1 MSLTCHGAA
10 LQYRSTG
17 NLEVITV
24 SSSIAPPPAGW
35 REALYK
41 TIFESS
47 TRMGRAFD
55 LVLIAVIITS
65 VATVMLNSVHSLR
78 LQYGELFMTAEI
90 IITAIFTAE
99 YALRLICAPNRWA
112 YATSFFGIVDLLS
125 VLPTYI
131 GMISADAHYLM
142 IVRILRLMR
151 IFRIL
156 KLARFLR
163 EAENLKRALQLS
175 LPKITVFAAAIVA
188 IVVIVGALMYVVEG
202 EEHGFSNIPISIY
215 WAIVTLTT
223 VGYGDMS
230 PKTPLGQ
237 FLSCIV
243 MMLGYAIIAVPTGIV
258 SVQLHQ
264 ANSTV
269 TSCKECGEKSHDR
282 DSVFC
287 RMCGYN
293 MVAPLTPSSATEG
306 PHVQPRHVLV
316 AHGGRRSTDR
326 SDQPLEIPDRL
337 QLETELSLYT
347 RRFTDNT

>member
-1 MSLTCHGAA
+1 MSRSGLTIATTN
-10 LQYRSTG
+10 RKP
-17 NLEVITV
+17 EVNTV
-24 SSSIAPPPAGW
+24 SSNIAAPSLGW

-41 TIFESS
+41 TIFESN

-55 LVLIAVIITS
+55 LVLIAVILTS
-65 VATVMLNSVHSLR
+65 VATVMLNSVHALR
-78 LQYGELFMTAEI
+78 VQYGDLFLTAEI
-90 IITAIFTAE
+90 AITAIFTVE
-99 YALRLICAPNRWA
+99 YILRLICAPNRWA

-131 GMISADAHYLM
+131 GLISADAHYLM

-156 KLARFLR
+156 KLARFLH
-163 EAENLKRALQLS
+163 EAETLKRALQLS

-237 FLSCIV
+237 LLSCIV

-258 SVQLHQ
+258 SVQLHNT
-264 ANSTV
+264 ANAINA
-269 TSCKECGEKSHDR
+269 CKKCGEKSHDR
-282 DSVFC
+282 DSAFC
-287 RMCGYN
+287 RMCGASLL
-293 MVAPLTPSSATEG
+293 APPTISNSGSAQNLNTS
-306 PHVQPRHVLV
+306 PNS
-316 AHGGRRSTDR
+316 GRRSTDAIEQR
-326 SDQPLEIPDRL
+326 PQVPDKLE
-337 QLETELSLYT
+337 LETELSLFT
-347 RRFTDNT
+347 RRFTDKT

>member
-1 MSLTCHGAA
+1 
-10 LQYRSTG
+10 
-17 NLEVITV
+17 
-24 SSSIAPPPAGW
+24 
-35 REALYK
+35 
-41 TIFESS
+41 
-47 TRMGRAFD
+47 MGRIFD
-55 LVLIAVIITS
+55 LVLIVVILAS

-78 LQYGELFMTAEI
+78 DKYGSFF
-90 IITAIFTAE
+90 FTAE
-99 YALRLICAPNRWA
+99 LVITGIFTVEYVLRLMCAPKRWA
-112 YATSFFGIVDLLS
+112 YAKSFFGIVDLLS

-131 GMISADAHYLM
+131 ALVSADAHYLM

-156 KLARFLR
+156 KLARFLH
-163 EAENLKRALQLS
+163 EAETLKRALQLS

-264 ANSTV
+264 SANPV
-269 TSCKECGEKSHDR
+269 NSCKKCGEKSHER

-287 RMCGYN
+287 RLCGYN
-293 MVAPLTPSSATEG
+293 LLAPEG
-306 PHVQPRHVLV
+306 PSPQD
-316 AHGGRRSTDR
+316 STPQVPDKLG
-326 SDQPLEIPDRL
+326 LE
-337 QLETELSLYT
+337 QELSLYT
-347 RRFTDNT
+347 RRVGDKKPAGTN

>member
-1 MSLTCHGAA
+1 MSRSGLTIATTN
-10 LQYRSTG
+10 RKP
-17 NLEVITV
+17 EVTTV
-24 SSSIAPPPAGW
+24 SSTIAAPPAGW

-41 TIFESS
+41 TIFESN

-55 LVLIAVIITS
+55 LVLIAVILTS
-65 VATVMLNSVHSLR
+65 VVTVMLNSVHSLR
-78 LQYGELFMTAEI
+78 VQYGDLFLTAEI
-90 IITAIFTAE
+90 AITAIFTVE
-99 YALRLICAPNRWA
+99 YILRLVCAPNRWA

-131 GMISADAHYLM
+131 GLISADAHYLM

-156 KLARFLR
+156 KLARFLH
-163 EAENLKRALQLS
+163 EAETLKRALQLS

-237 FLSCIV
+237 LLSCIV

-264 ANSTV
+264 SANAVSA
-269 TSCKECGEKSHDR
+269 CKKCGEKSHDR

-287 RMCGYN
+287 RMCGFSLL
-293 MVAPLTPSSATEG
+293 APVTVSAPSASQDVHTASNTERGITDATEQR
-306 PHVQPRHVLV
+306 PQVP
-316 AHGGRRSTDR
+316 DK
-326 SDQPLEIPDRL
+326 LE
-337 QLETELSLYT
+337 LETELSLFT
-347 RRFTDNT
+347 RRFTDKS

>member
-1 MSLTCHGAA
+1 
-10 LQYRSTG
+10 
-17 NLEVITV
+17 
-24 SSSIAPPPAGW
+24 
-35 REALYK
+35 
-41 TIFESS
+41 
-47 TRMGRAFD
+47 MGRIFD
-55 LVLIAVIITS
+55 LVIIAVIVTS

-78 LQYGELFMTAEI
+78 DKYGTMFFAAEV
-90 IITAIFTAE
+90 IITAIFTVE
-99 YALRLICAPNRWA
+99 YVLRLVCAPKRWA
-112 YATSFFGIVDLLS
+112 YAKSFFGIVDLLS

-131 GMISADAHYLM
+131 AIFSAADAHYLM

-156 KLARFLR
+156 KLARFLH
-163 EAENLKRALQLS
+163 EAESLKRALQLS
-175 LPKITVFAAAIVA
+175 MPKITVFAAAIVA

-202 EEHGFSNIPISIY
+202 EEHGFANIPISIY

-264 ANSTV
+264 ASNAV
-269 TSCKECGEKSHDR
+269 RACRKCGEKSHDR

-287 RMCGYN
+287 RLCGFRLLSPEPPSGPS
-293 MVAPLTPSSATEG
+293 APDKLS
-306 PHVQPRHVLV
+306 
-316 AHGGRRSTDR
+316 
-326 SDQPLEIPDRL
+326 
-337 QLETELSLYT
+337 LETELSLVAK
-347 RRFTDNT
+347 RMENSSNRPE

>member
-1 MSLTCHGAA
+1 
-10 LQYRSTG
+10 
-17 NLEVITV
+17 
-24 SSSIAPPPAGW
+24 
-35 REALYK
+35 
-41 TIFESS
+41 
-47 TRMGRAFD
+47 MGRIFD
-55 LVLIAVIITS
+55 LMLIAVILTS
-65 VATVMLNSVHSLR
+65 VVTVMLSSVASLR
-78 LQYGELFMTAEI
+78 NRYGETFFAMEVV
-90 IITAIFTAE
+90 ITGIFTIE
-99 YALRLICAPNRWA
+99 YVLRLICAPQRLK

-131 GMISADAHYLM
+131 ALVSADAHYLM

-156 KLARFLR
+156 KLARFLH
-163 EAENLKRALQLS
+163 EAEALKRALQLS
-175 LPKITVFAAAIVA
+175 LPKITVFAAALVT

-264 ANSTV
+264 A
-269 TSCKECGEKSHDR
+269 TSAANACTKCGEKSHER
-282 DSVFC
+282 DSAFC
-287 RMCGYN
+287 RLCGYSLG
-293 MVAPLTPSSATEG
+293 APAPVEPNAPTSAE
-306 PHVQPRHVLV
+306 
-316 AHGGRRSTDR
+316 DE
-326 SDQPLEIPDRL
+326 PLRVPDTL
-337 QLETELSLYT
+337 GLETELTLYT
-347 RRFTDNT
+347 KKLRAETMSATSDRTDR

>member
-1 MSLTCHGAA
+1 
-10 LQYRSTG
+10 
-17 NLEVITV
+17 
-24 SSSIAPPPAGW
+24 
-35 REALYK
+35 
-41 TIFESS
+41 
-47 TRMGRAFD
+47 MGRIFD
-55 LVLIAVIITS
+55 LVLIAVILTS
-65 VATVMLNSVHSLR
+65 VVTVMLSSVHSLR
-78 LQYGELFMTAEI
+78 DKYGSFFFVTEI
-90 IITAIFTAE
+90 AITAIFTIE
-99 YALRLICAPNRWA
+99 YVLRLICAPKRLQ
-112 YATSFFGIVDLLS
+112 YATSFFGVVDLLS

-131 GMISADAHYLM
+131 ALISADAHYLM

-163 EAENLKRALQLS
+163 EAEALKRALQLS

-188 IVVIVGALMYVVEG
+188 IVVIVGAMMYVVEG
-202 EEHGFSNIPISIY
+202 EENGFSNIPISIY

-264 ANSTV
+264 TNNSV
-269 TSCKECGEKSHDR
+269 SACNKCGEKSHER

-287 RMCGYN
+287 RICGDN
-293 MVAPLTPSSATEG
+293 LIAPIEPTPASADD
-306 PHVQPRHVLV
+306 V
-316 AHGGRRSTDR
+316 
-326 SDQPLEIPDRL
+326 PLRVPDRFG
-337 QLETELSLYT
+337 LETELSLYT
-347 RRFTDNT
+347 KRLREKAKIED

>member
-1 MSLTCHGAA
+1 MS
-10 LQYRSTG
+10 S
-17 NLEVITV
+17 N
-24 SSSIAPPPAGW
+24 IAPPPTGW
-35 REALYK
+35 REALNK
-41 TIFESS
+41 TFFESN
-47 TRMGRAFD
+47 TRIGRAFD
-55 LVLIAVIITS
+55 LVLIAVILTS

-78 LQYGELFMTAEI
+78 MQYGELFLTAEI
-90 IITAIFTAE
+90 VITAIFTVE
-99 YALRLICAPNRWA
+99 YVVRLICAPNRWA

-156 KLARFLR
+156 KLARFLH
-163 EAENLKRALQLS
+163 EAETLKRALQQS

-188 IVVIVGALMYVVEG
+188 TVVIVGALMYVVEG

-264 ANSTV
+264 ATNAAPA
-269 TSCKECGEKSHDR
+269 CKKCGEKSHDR

-287 RMCGYN
+287 RMCGHN
-293 MVAPLTPSSATEG
+293 IVAPE
-306 PHVQPRHVLV
+306 V
-316 AHGGRRSTDR
+316 
-326 SDQPLEIPDRL
+326 PDSLR
-337 QLETELSLYT
+337 LETELSVYT
-347 RRFTDNT
+347 RRYTDKA

>member
-1 MSLTCHGAA
+1 
-10 LQYRSTG
+10 
-17 NLEVITV
+17 
-24 SSSIAPPPAGW
+24 
-35 REALYK
+35 
-41 TIFESS
+41 
-47 TRMGRAFD
+47 MGRIFD
-55 LVLIAVIITS
+55 VGLIAVILAS
-65 VATVMLNSVHSLR
+65 VTIVVLSSVRELR
-78 LQYGELFMTAEI
+78 DQYGEQFFVAEVV
-90 IITAIFTAE
+90 ITGIFTIE
-99 YALRLICAPNRWA
+99 YMLRLICSPKRWA

-131 GMISADAHYLM
+131 GMLSAGAHYLM

-156 KLARFLR
+156 KLARFLS
-163 EAENLKRALQLS
+163 EAEALKRALQLS

-188 IVVIVGALMYVVEG
+188 VVVIVGSLMYVVEG

-258 SVQLHQ
+258 SVQLHN
-264 ANSTV
+264 AA
-269 TSCKECGEKSHDR
+269 TSVSACKKCGEKTHER

-287 RMCGYN
+287 RICGN
-293 MVAPLTPSSATEG
+293 NLLSPVEPPPVEPSFHVPEKVGSLEAELTLAARRQEVASPVVDAS
-306 PHVQPRHVLV
+306 
-316 AHGGRRSTDR
+316 
-326 SDQPLEIPDRL
+326 
-337 QLETELSLYT
+337 
-347 RRFTDNT
+347 NKK

>member
-1 MSLTCHGAA
+1 MAPNT
-10 LQYRSTG
+10 
-17 NLEVITV
+17 
-24 SSSIAPPPAGW
+24 APPTGW
-35 REALYK
+35 RRALYQ
-41 TIFESS
+41 TVFESN
-47 TRMGRAFD
+47 TRLGRIFD
-55 LVLIAVIITS
+55 LVIIAVIITS

-78 LQYGELFMTAEI
+78 DKYGVYFLAAEVV
-90 IITAIFTAE
+90 ITAIFTAE
-99 YALRLICAPNRWA
+99 YVLRLICAPKRWA
-112 YATSFFGIVDLLS
+112 YAKSFFGIVDLLS

-131 GMISADAHYLM
+131 AMFTAADAHYLM

-156 KLARFLR
+156 KLARFLH
-163 EAENLKRALQLS
+163 EAESLKRALQLS
-175 LPKITVFAAAIVA
+175 MPKITVFAAAIVA

-264 ANSTV
+264 ASNAVST
-269 TSCKECGEKSHDR
+269 CKKCGEKSHDR

-287 RMCGYN
+287 RMCGHHLL
-293 MVAPLTPSSATEG
+293 APQPPASSA
-306 PHVQPRHVLV
+306 PV
-316 AHGGRRSTDR
+316 AGGV
-326 SDQPLEIPDRL
+326 PDKL
-337 QLETELSLYT
+337 TLETELSLVAK
-347 RRFTDNT
+347 RMESSNSKNA

>member
-1 MSLTCHGAA
+1 MSLIGERPA
-10 LQYRSTG
+10 LQYTRTIG

-24 SSSIAPPPAGW
+24 SPNTAPPLAGW
-35 REALYK
+35 RKKLYQ
-41 TIFESS
+41 TVFESN
-47 TRMGRAFD
+47 TRLGRIFD
-55 LVLIAVIITS
+55 LVLIAVILSS
-65 VATVMLNSVHSLR
+65 VVTVMLNSVHSLR
-78 LQYGELFMTAEI
+78 DKYGGYFLAAEVV
-90 IITAIFTAE
+90 ITAIFTIE
-99 YALRLICAPNRWA
+99 YVLRLICAPKRWA
-112 YATSFFGIVDLLS
+112 YAKSFFGIVDLLS

-131 GMISADAHYLM
+131 ALVSADAHYLM

-156 KLARFLR
+156 KLARFLH
-163 EAENLKRALQLS
+163 EAESLKRALQLS

-264 ANSTV
+264 ANNAV
-269 TSCKECGEKSHDR
+269 TSCKKCGEKTHDR

-287 RMCGYN
+287 RMCGSSLLSPQN
-293 MVAPLTPSSATEG
+293 PSPQDPGMT
-306 PHVQPRHVLV
+306 V
-316 AHGGRRSTDR
+316 
-326 SDQPLEIPDRL
+326 PDKL
-337 QLETELSLYT
+337 GLETELSLYS
-347 RRFTDNT
+347 RRLTDKK

>member
-1 MSLTCHGAA
+1 MSPNSA
-10 LQYRSTG
+10 QRS
-17 NLEVITV
+17 
-24 SSSIAPPPAGW
+24 SGW
-35 REALYK
+35 RKKLYQ
-41 TIFESS
+41 TVFESN
-47 TRMGRAFD
+47 TRLGRIFD
-55 LVLIAVIITS
+55 LMLIVVILTS
-65 VATVMLNSVHSLR
+65 VVTVMLNSVHSLR
-78 LQYGELFMTAEI
+78 DKYGEFFLAAEVV
-90 IITAIFTAE
+90 ITGIFTAE
-99 YALRLICAPNRWA
+99 YVLRLICAPKRWA
-112 YATSFFGIVDLLS
+112 YAKSFFGIVDLLS

-131 GMISADAHYLM
+131 AMVSSADAHYLM

-156 KLARFLR
+156 KLARFLH
-163 EAENLKRALQLS
+163 EAETLKRALQLS

-264 ANSTV
+264 AANTV
-269 TSCKECGEKSHDR
+269 NACKKCGEKSHER

-287 RMCGYN
+287 RICGHN
-293 MVAPLTPSSATEG
+293 MVSPEG
-306 PHVQPRHVLV
+306 PKLHV
-316 AHGGRRSTDR
+316 
-326 SDQPLEIPDRL
+326 PDKIGS
-337 QLETELSLYT
+337 LETELSMFT
-347 RRFTDNT
+347 RRFDDKK

>member
-1 MSLTCHGAA
+1 VAPNT
-10 LQYRSTG
+10 
-17 NLEVITV
+17 
-24 SSSIAPPPAGW
+24 APPTGW
-35 REALYK
+35 RRALYQ
-41 TIFESS
+41 TVFESN
-47 TRMGRAFD
+47 TRLGRIFD
-55 LVLIAVIITS
+55 LVIIAVIITS

-78 LQYGELFMTAEI
+78 DKYGAYFLAAEVV
-90 IITAIFTAE
+90 ITAIFTAE
-99 YALRLICAPNRWA
+99 YVLRLICAPKRWA
-112 YATSFFGIVDLLS
+112 YAKSFFGIVDLLS

-131 GMISADAHYLM
+131 AMFTAADAHYLM

-156 KLARFLR
+156 KLARFLH
-163 EAENLKRALQLS
+163 EAESLKRALQLS
-175 LPKITVFAAAIVA
+175 MPKITVFAAAIVA

-264 ANSTV
+264 ASNAVST
-269 TSCKECGEKSHDR
+269 CKKCGEKSHDR

-287 RMCGYN
+287 RMCGHHLL
-293 MVAPLTPSSATEG
+293 APQPPASSA
-306 PHVQPRHVLV
+306 PV
-316 AHGGRRSTDR
+316 AGGV
-326 SDQPLEIPDRL
+326 PDKL
-337 QLETELSLYT
+337 TLETELSLVAK
-347 RRFTDNT
+347 RMESSNSKNV

>member
-1 MSLTCHGAA
+1 
-10 LQYRSTG
+10 
-17 NLEVITV
+17 
-24 SSSIAPPPAGW
+24 
-35 REALYK
+35 
-41 TIFESS
+41 
-47 TRMGRAFD
+47 MGRAFD

-90 IITAIFTAE
+90 VITAIFTVE
-99 YALRLICAPNRWA
+99 YALRLICSPNRLA

-156 KLARFLR
+156 KLARFLH
-163 EAENLKRALQLS
+163 EAETLKRALQLS
-175 LPKITVFAAAIVA
+175 MPKITVFAAAIVTV
-188 IVVIVGALMYVVEG
+188 VVIVGALMYVVEG

-230 PKTPLGQ
+230 PKTPVGQ
-237 FLSCIV
+237 LISCIV

-258 SVQLHQ
+258 SVQMHQ
-264 ANSTV
+264 VSAAINA
-269 TSCKECGEKSHDR
+269 CKKCGEKSHER
-282 DSVFC
+282 DSTFC
-287 RMCGYN
+287 RMCGHN
-293 MVAPLTPSSATEG
+293 MREPAPVAPAPNLEVTHADGHSEKGTAA
-306 PHVQPRHVLV
+306 VLENPIQV
-316 AHGGRRSTDR
+316 
-326 SDQPLEIPDRL
+326 PDAL
-337 QLETELSLYT
+337 ALETELKIYARQLS
-347 RRFTDNT
+347 DKQ

>member
-1 MSLTCHGAA
+1 
-10 LQYRSTG
+10 
-17 NLEVITV
+17 
-24 SSSIAPPPAGW
+24 
-35 REALYK
+35 
-41 TIFESS
+41 
-47 TRMGRAFD
+47 MGRIFD
-55 LVLIAVIITS
+55 LVLIAVILTS
-65 VATVMLNSVHSLR
+65 VVTVMLSSVHSLR
-78 LQYGELFMTAEI
+78 DRYGGYLFAVEI
-90 IITAIFTAE
+90 GITAIFTIE
-99 YALRLICAPNRWA
+99 YVLRLICTPKRFQ

-131 GMISADAHYLM
+131 AMFSADAHYLM
-142 IVRILRLMR
+142 IVRILRMMR

-156 KLARFLR
+156 KLARFLH
-163 EAENLKRALQLS
+163 EAESLKRALQLS

-258 SVQLHQ
+258 SVQMHQ
-264 ANSTV
+264 AASVAV
-269 TSCKECGEKSHDR
+269 TACKKCGEKSHER

-287 RMCGYN
+287 RICGESLL
-293 MVAPLTPSSATEG
+293 PTTTPGSNEEDSLQ
-306 PHVQPRHVLV
+306 V
-316 AHGGRRSTDR
+316 
-326 SDQPLEIPDRL
+326 PDKL
-337 QLETELSLYT
+337 GLETELSLYAKKLHDSE
-347 RRFTDNT
+347 RSMEDGSHHR

>member
-1 MSLTCHGAA
+1 MAPNT
-10 LQYRSTG
+10 
-17 NLEVITV
+17 
-24 SSSIAPPPAGW
+24 APPTGW
-35 REALYK
+35 RRALYQ
-41 TIFESS
+41 TVFESN
-47 TRMGRAFD
+47 TRLGRIFD

-65 VATVMLNSVHSLR
+65 VVTVMLNSVHSLR
-78 LQYGELFMTAEI
+78 DKYGAYFFAAEVV
-90 IITAIFTAE
+90 ITAIFTVE
-99 YALRLICAPNRWA
+99 YVLRLICAPKRWG
-112 YATSFFGIVDLLS
+112 YAKSFFGIVDLLS

-131 GMISADAHYLM
+131 AMFSADAHYLM

-156 KLARFLR
+156 KLARFLH
-163 EAENLKRALQLS
+163 EAESLKRALQLS

-258 SVQLHQ
+258 SVQMHQ
-264 ANSTV
+264 AANAV
-269 TSCKECGEKSHDR
+269 NACKKCGEKSHDR

-287 RMCGYN
+287 RICGYQLISSPPSQAP
-293 MVAPLTPSSATEG
+293 VAGGVPDKLT
-306 PHVQPRHVLV
+306 
-316 AHGGRRSTDR
+316 
-326 SDQPLEIPDRL
+326 
-337 QLETELSLYT
+337 LETELSLVAK
-347 RRFTDNT
+347 RMESSNSKQQ

>member
-1 MSLTCHGAA
+1 MA
-10 LQYRSTG
+10 LQYRAIG
-17 NLEVITV
+17 NLEVIIV
-24 SSSIAPPPAGW
+24 SSNIVPPATGW
-35 REALYK
+35 RETLYK
-41 TIFESS
+41 IFFESN

-55 LVLIAVIITS
+55 LVLIVVILTS

-78 LQYGELFMTAEI
+78 MQYGELFLTAEI
-90 IITAIFTAE
+90 AITVIFTVE
-99 YALRLICAPNRWA
+99 YVVRLICAPNRWA

-156 KLARFLR
+156 KLARFLH
-163 EAENLKRALQLS
+163 EAETLKRALQQS

-264 ANSTV
+264 ATNV
-269 TSCKECGEKSHDR
+269 VAACKKCGEKSHDR

-287 RMCGYN
+287 RMCGHN
-293 MVAPLTPSSATEG
+293 IVAP
-306 PHVQPRHVLV
+306 HV
-316 AHGGRRSTDR
+316 
-326 SDQPLEIPDRL
+326 PDRL
-337 QLETELSLYT
+337 NLETELSVYT
-347 RRFTDNT
+347 RRYTDKV

>member
-1 MSLTCHGAA
+1 
-10 LQYRSTG
+10 
-17 NLEVITV
+17 
-24 SSSIAPPPAGW
+24 
-35 REALYK
+35 
-41 TIFESS
+41 
-47 TRMGRAFD
+47 MGRAFD
-55 LVLIAVIITS
+55 LVLIAVIVTS

-78 LQYGELFMTAEI
+78 ERYGDLFFGLEI
-90 IITAIFTAE
+90 GITAIFTVE
-99 YALRLICAPNRWA
+99 YALRLICAPNRWG
-112 YATSFFGIVDLLS
+112 YAKSFFGIVDLLS

-131 GMISADAHYLM
+131 ALFSHDAHYLM

-156 KLARFLR
+156 KLARFLH
-163 EAENLKRALQLS
+163 EAEALKRALQLS

-258 SVQLHQ
+258 SVQLNQ
-264 ANSTV
+264 VNNPGPV
-269 TSCKECGEKSHDR
+269 CKKCGEKSHER
-282 DSVFC
+282 DSTFC
-287 RMCGYN
+287 RLCGYN
-293 MVAPLTPSSATEG
+293 LLAPAPTPGASPEAENAEAS
-306 PHVQPRHVLV
+306 LV
-316 AHGGRRSTDR
+316 
-326 SDQPLEIPDRL
+326 IPDKIGS
-337 QLETELSLYT
+337 LETELSLYT
-347 RRFTDNT
+347 KQIERRNRQERRNQVERRK